1 MDLWENNVLEIN
13 DPNNPKLF
21 FITKFIN
28 EELSNIEGDYV
39 EFGVY
44 KAKSLL
50 TIAREVSKIK
60 SSIICYGF
68 DSFNGFP
75 NNSLNH
81 PNDEQINFEILY
93 KKALINKNHYDKV
106 KILKKH
112 IAFKKSL
119 SPENL
124 TNLDLSN
131 SSNFQVEK
139 DIIETIYK
147 KADYLKIRKNIKIHK
162 CNFLDVKSYVKKLP
176 DKISFCLLDAD
187 LYPSYKAT
195 LPLIWER
202 LSSGGLIFLDEY
214 YSLKF
219 PGAKIATDEFVKEV
233 KCNLFQLGITGDFER
248 WAIRKD

>member
-1 MDLWENNVLEIN
+1 M
-13 DPNNPKLF
+13 
-21 FITKFIN
+21 
-28 EELSNIEGDYV
+28 
-39 EFGVY
+39 
-44 KAKSLL
+44 
-50 TIAREVSKIK
+50 
-60 SSIICYGF
+60 
-68 DSFNGFP
+68 
-75 NNSLNH
+75 
-81 PNDEQINFEILY
+81 
-93 KKALINKNHYDKV
+93 
-106 KILKKH
+106 
-112 IAFKKSL
+112 
-119 SPENL
+119 
-124 TNLDLSN
+124 
-131 SSNFQVEK
+131 
-139 DIIETIYK
+139 K
-147 KADYLKIRKNIKIHK
+147 KADYLNIRKNIKIHK